1 MSAKEKAVFGDKR
14 VVKNKGEK
22 QSNKMNLKR
31 AVEMSYEEVIPNKM
45 LVQM

>member
-14 VVKNKGEK
+14 VFKYKGEK
-22 QSNKMNLKR
+22 QSNNLKR
-31 AVEMSYEEVIPNKM
+31 AVVVSDEEVIPNKM